1 VIIHRNTSIIHPD
14 AFAELEGN
22 LDVDKDPGGPVRV
35 AGEIRTMRGWV
46 NYYNRQFS
54 VKTGIITFTGGRAID
69 PHLDIDAQYSVT
81 DYTIDILVGG
91 TARKPTLQLKS
102 QPALAQADILALI
115 LFGKTTDS
123 LGRGQQA
130 SLQQEATKMA
140 AGVAARQIGQ
150 AVATSLGLQSMG
162 LTVNDAGSSGRS
174 VGIGRYLGE
183 NTYVSVSQPVGGG
196 SGRIV
201 SVQYFLLSWLSI
213 TTRSAADGSHEIDL
227 NVVKQY

>member
-1 VIIHRNTSIIHPD
+1 
-14 AFAELEGN
+14 
-22 LDVDKDPGGPVRV
+22 
-35 AGEIRTMRGWV
+35 
-46 NYYNRQFS
+46 
-54 VKTGIITFTGGRAID
+54 
-69 PHLDIDAQYSVT
+69 
-81 DYTIDILVGG
+81 
-91 TARKPTLQLKS
+91 
-102 QPALAQADILALI
+102 LAQADILALI

-162 LTVNDAGSSGRS
+162 LTVNDSGSNGRS

-183 NTYVSVSQPVGGG
+183 NTYVSASQPVGGG

-213 TTRSAADGSHEIDL
+213 TTSSAADGSHEIDL